1 MDWGGMF
8 ETNWSEIAES
18 VVRGSVMYLAIF
30 GLLRVMRREA
40 GGLSTPDLLVIVVV
54 ADAAQNGLAGT
65 YTAVPA
71 GIVLVAVIVAW
82 SILLDIL
89 VYRFPRFGRLVEPGP
104 TLLVKNGLV
113 LHRNLR
119 RNLITRDELMNALR
133 GQGLEHLSEVKSAYL
148 EGDGSINVIPTGRPT
163 E

>member
-1 MDWGGMF
+1 MDWAGMF
-8 ETNWSEIAES
+8 ETSWPEIAEI

-65 YTAVPA
+65 YTAVPT
-71 GIVLVAVIVAW
+71 GIVLVVVIMAW
-82 SILLDIL
+82 SILLDTL
-89 VYRFPRFGRLVEPGP
+89 AYRFPRFGRLVEPGP
-104 TLLVKNGLV
+104 TFLVKDGLI

-119 RNLITRDELMNALR
+119 KNLITRDELMNALH
-133 GQGLEHLSEVKSAYL
+133 GQGLERMDEVKSAYL
-148 EGDGSINVIPTGRPT
+148 EGDGSINVIPRGSPR
-163 E
+163 